1 MDQEIE
7 VKFLIKDYERLI
19 NKIKNL
25 GLVCAR
31 PRTHELNL
39 RYDTPDQ
46 GLVSASQVLRLRKDD
61 LARLTFKGP
70 GKLQEDVLTR
80 KEIEVVVSDFE
91 ATHRL
96 LEALGYQVVLIYE
109 KYRANYLIDTLILSL
124 DETPLGVFVELEG
137 ESPAQVKSAAKLLG
151 LDWEQRIN
159 LSYSALLGL
168 YNRNTANSFRDLSFE
183 VFEGLQVTPAELG
196 LTYADLSGKINS
208 SMKLW
213 KTLSKRLVFEQS
225 PWIKLEEHQIELP
238 DGRMLDRWIWI
249 DTPDFVIVVAVDEKE
264 RFLVFEQTKYA
275 SPGIT
280 LAPVGGYIQP
290 GEDPLAAARRELL
303 EETGFEA
310 EEWISL
316 GSFMT
321 DANRGNGRGH
331 YFLAIKA
338 RKTDQI
344 ALSDDLEEQRLLT
357 FSAPE
362 LQEALE
368 QNRVKIITWQ
378 AAFGMALQRFSA
390 G

>member
-183 VFEGLQVTPAELG
+183 VFQGLQVSSSELG
-196 LTYADLSGKINS
+196 LTYADLS
-208 SMKLW
+208 
-213 KTLSKRLVFEQS
+213 E
-225 PWIKLEEHQIELP
+225 
-238 DGRMLDRWIWI
+238 
-249 DTPDFVIVVAVDEKE
+249 
-264 RFLVFEQTKYA
+264 
-275 SPGIT
+275 
-280 LAPVGGYIQP
+280 
-290 GEDPLAAARRELL
+290 
-303 EETGFEA
+303 
-310 EEWISL
+310 
-316 GSFMT
+316 
-321 DANRGNGRGH
+321 
-331 YFLAIKA
+331 
-338 RKTDQI
+338 
-344 ALSDDLEEQRLLT
+344 
-357 FSAPE
+357 
-362 LQEALE
+362 
-368 QNRVKIITWQ
+368 
-378 AAFGMALQRFSA
+378 
-390 G
+390 

>member
-159 LSYSALLGL
+159 LSYSALLGQ

-183 VFEGLQVTPAELG
+183 VFQGLQVSSSELG
-196 LTYADLSGKINS
+196 LNYADLS
-208 SMKLW
+208 
-213 KTLSKRLVFEQS
+213 E
-225 PWIKLEEHQIELP
+225 
-238 DGRMLDRWIWI
+238 
-249 DTPDFVIVVAVDEKE
+249 
-264 RFLVFEQTKYA
+264 
-275 SPGIT
+275 
-280 LAPVGGYIQP
+280 
-290 GEDPLAAARRELL
+290 
-303 EETGFEA
+303 
-310 EEWISL
+310 
-316 GSFMT
+316 
-321 DANRGNGRGH
+321 
-331 YFLAIKA
+331 
-338 RKTDQI
+338 
-344 ALSDDLEEQRLLT
+344 
-357 FSAPE
+357 
-362 LQEALE
+362 
-368 QNRVKIITWQ
+368 
-378 AAFGMALQRFSA
+378 
-390 G
+390 

>member
-1 MDQEIE
+1 M
-7 VKFLIKDYERLI
+7 
-19 NKIKNL
+19 
-25 GLVCAR
+25 VCSR

-39 RYDTPDQ
+39 GYDSPDH

-183 VFEGLQVTPAELG
+183 VFQGLQVSSSELG
-196 LTYADLSGKINS
+196 LNYADLS
-208 SMKLW
+208 
-213 KTLSKRLVFEQS
+213 E
-225 PWIKLEEHQIELP
+225 
-238 DGRMLDRWIWI
+238 
-249 DTPDFVIVVAVDEKE
+249 
-264 RFLVFEQTKYA
+264 
-275 SPGIT
+275 
-280 LAPVGGYIQP
+280 
-290 GEDPLAAARRELL
+290 
-303 EETGFEA
+303 
-310 EEWISL
+310 
-316 GSFMT
+316 
-321 DANRGNGRGH
+321 
-331 YFLAIKA
+331 
-338 RKTDQI
+338 
-344 ALSDDLEEQRLLT
+344 
-357 FSAPE
+357 
-362 LQEALE
+362 
-368 QNRVKIITWQ
+368 
-378 AAFGMALQRFSA
+378 
-390 G
+390 

>member
-183 VFEGLQVTPAELG
+183 VFQGLQVSSSELG
-196 LTYADLSGKINS
+196 LNYADLS
-208 SMKLW
+208 
-213 KTLSKRLVFEQS
+213 E
-225 PWIKLEEHQIELP
+225 
-238 DGRMLDRWIWI
+238 
-249 DTPDFVIVVAVDEKE
+249 
-264 RFLVFEQTKYA
+264 
-275 SPGIT
+275 
-280 LAPVGGYIQP
+280 
-290 GEDPLAAARRELL
+290 
-303 EETGFEA
+303 
-310 EEWISL
+310 
-316 GSFMT
+316 
-321 DANRGNGRGH
+321 
-331 YFLAIKA
+331 
-338 RKTDQI
+338 
-344 ALSDDLEEQRLLT
+344 
-357 FSAPE
+357 
-362 LQEALE
+362 
-368 QNRVKIITWQ
+368 
-378 AAFGMALQRFSA
+378 
-390 G
+390 